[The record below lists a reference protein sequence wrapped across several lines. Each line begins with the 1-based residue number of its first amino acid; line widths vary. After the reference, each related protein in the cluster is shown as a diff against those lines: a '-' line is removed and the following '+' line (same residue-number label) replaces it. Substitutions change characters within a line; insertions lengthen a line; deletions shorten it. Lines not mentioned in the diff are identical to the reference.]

1 MTYIK
6 TRSDED
12 FRTKV
17 NEFCKSKR
25 ISIYQIH
32 KGIQMSNR
40 TLLNKALKHGT
51 VKLNPTTVKA
61 IEEFIERKIKDD
73 EQ

>member
-12 FRTKV
+12 FRAKV

-51 VKLNPTTVKA
+51 GKLNPITVKA